1 MNAEKTGRVTFM
13 PLNRLRPKAAPSVN
27 AQDAIPLLSKITY
40 DPLHAKAFQQVF
52 GRTCVCRDL
61 TLAAAYVKSHGIN
74 TITLDGDKVDHRGAL
89 SGGYHDIRRSRLDAI
104 RAASTW
110 RTKCETDENRHKEVR
125 ATILELDQQ
134 IARLAGQI
142 QVLTSQLAQQKHA
155 RDSLG
160 DTVGVLRNERERA
173 KERIE
178 KLEGQVEDTEGELR
192 ESDAQI
198 RSLRDELQT
207 PMAGGLTDEEEAA
220 IERLNREVDQRA
232 ADLTQKTNEKLEAG
246 GRKSLVEIRLNED
259 LKRRK
264 AEVVGMIERLGEPQN
279 ADTAAAEDLDS
290 RRRELQ
296 TLKDAIESMKE
307 KSLGT
312 QSASWHP
319 SGWLNLTRRDGEGTR
334 RTGEAAPRTP
344 DRLGNDAIPTGG
356 RQQGFLERTER

>member
-1 MNAEKTGRVTFM
+1 M
-13 PLNRLRPKAAPSVN
+13 PLNRLRPKASPPVN

-74 TITLDGDKVDHRGAL
+74 TITLDGDKVDHKGSL
-89 SGGYHDIRRSRLDAI
+89 SGGYHDVRRSRLDAI
-104 RAASTW
+104 RAMSTW
-110 RTKCETDENRHKEVR
+110 RTKCETDENRHKEVK
-125 ATILELDQQ
+125 ATLLELDQQ

-155 RDSLG
+155 RDGLG
-160 DTVGVLRNERERA
+160 DTVGVLRNEKERA
-173 KERIE
+173 MERIE

-192 ESDAQI
+192 ESDTQI
-198 RSLRDELQT
+198 QSLRDELQT
-207 PMAGGLTDEEEAA
+207 PMVSGLTDEEEAT
-220 IERLNREVDQRA
+220 IERLNREVDQRT
-232 ADLTQKTNEKLEAG
+232 ADLTQKSNDKLEVG

-259 LKRRK
+259 LKRRRT
-264 AEVVGMIERLGEPQN
+264 EVVGVIERLGEPQN

-296 TLKDAIESMKE
+296 TLKNTIESLKT

-312 QSASWHP
+312 QPA
-319 SGWLNLTRRDGEGTR
+319 D
-334 RTGEAAPRTP
+334 
-344 DRLGNDAIPTGG
+344 
-356 RQQGFLERTER
+356 

>member
-13 PLNRLRPKAAPSVN
+13 PLNRLRPKAAPPVN

-74 TITLDGDKVDHRGAL
+74 TITLDGDKVDHKGAL
-89 SGGYHDIRRSRLDAI
+89 SGGYHDVRRSRLDAI
-104 RAASTW
+104 RALSTW
-110 RTKCETDENRHKEVR
+110 RTKSEADENRHKEVK

-142 QVLTSQLAQQKHA
+142 QVLTTQLSQQKHA

-160 DTVGVLRNERERA
+160 DTVGVLKNEKERV

-192 ESDAQI
+192 ESDTQI
-198 RSLRDELQT
+198 QSLRDELQT
-207 PMAGGLTDEEEAA
+207 PMVGGLTDEEEAA
-220 IERLNREVDQRA
+220 IERLNREVDQRTA
-232 ADLTQKTNEKLEAG
+232 SLTQRTSEKLEVGA
-246 GRKSLVEIRLNED
+246 RKSLVEIRLNED
-259 LKRRK
+259 LKRRRS
-264 AEVVGMIERLGEPQN
+264 EIMGMIERLGEPQN

-290 RRRELQ
+290 RTRELQ
-296 TLKDAIESMKE
+296 TLKNAIESLKA
-307 KSLGT
+307 KSLGA
-312 QSASWHP
+312 QSANRHPFSWL
-319 SGWLNLTRRDGEGTR
+319 SLSCRGGEG
-334 RTGEAAPRTP
+334 P
-344 DRLGNDAIPTGG
+344 
-356 RQQGFLERTER
+356 

>member
-319 SGWLNLTRRDGEGTR
+319 SGWLNSTRRGGEGTR

>member
-1 MNAEKTGRVTFM
+1 MLSLWHVVVDTDETASRLLKIMNAEKTGRVTFM
-13 PLNRLRPKAAPSVN
+13 PLNRLRPKAAPPVN
-27 AQDAIPLLSKITY
+27 AQDAIPILSKLTY
-40 DPLHAKAFQQVF
+40 DPLYTKALQQVF

-74 TITLDGDKVDHRGAL
+74 TITLDGDKVDHKGVL

-104 RAASTW
+104 RALSNW
-110 RTKCETDENRHKEVR
+110 RTKFETDENRHKEVK

-134 IARLAGQI
+134 IARLSGQI

-155 RDSLG
+155 RDGLG
-160 DTVGVLRNERERA
+160 DSAGILRKEMERV

-192 ESDAQI
+192 ESETQI
-198 RSLRDELQT
+198 QSLREELQT
-207 PMAGGLTDEEEAA
+207 PMAGGLTDEEEAT
-220 IERLNREVDQRA
+220 IERLNREVDQRTA
-232 ADLTQKTNEKLEAG
+232 GLTRRTNEKLEVG

-264 AEVVGMIERLGEPQN
+264 AEIMGVIERLGEPQN
-279 ADTAAAEDLDS
+279 ADSTAVEDLET

-296 TLKDAIESMKE
+296 ALKNAIESLKA

-312 QSASWHP
+312 
-319 SGWLNLTRRDGEGTR
+319 
-334 RTGEAAPRTP
+334 
-344 DRLGNDAIPTGG
+344 
-356 RQQGFLERTER
+356 

>member
-1 MNAEKTGRVTFM
+1 M
-13 PLNRLRPKAAPSVN
+13 PLNRLRPKAPPSVN
-27 AQDAIPLLSKITY
+27 ENDAIPLLSKITY

-61 TLAAAYVKSHGIN
+61 TIAASYVKSHGIN

-89 SGGYHDIRRSRLDAI
+89 SGGYHDVRRSRLDAI
-104 RAASTW
+104 RAVSTW
-110 RTKCETDENRHKEVR
+110 RVKSETDENRHKEVK

-173 KERIE
+173 KEKIE
-178 KLEGQVEDTEGELR
+178 RLEGQIEDTEGESR
-192 ESDAQI
+192 ESDTQI

-207 PMAGGLTDEEEAA
+207 PMVRGLTDEEEAA
-220 IERLNREVDQRA
+220 IERLNKEVDQRTV
-232 ADLTQKTNEKLEAG
+232 DLTQRANEKLEVG

-259 LKRRK
+259 LKRRR
-264 AEVVGMIERLGEPQN
+264 AEVTGVIERLGEPQN

-296 TLKDAIESMKE
+296 TLQNAIQSLKV

-312 QSASWHP
+312 RSENLHSAQFTK
-319 SGWLNLTRRDGEGTR
+319 LTRSGGEGTR
-334 RTGEAAPRTP
+334 CLREAASRIP
-344 DRLGNDAIPTGG
+344 DLLGRDTVPEGG
-356 RQQGFLERTER
+356 RQ